1 MNASYD
7 YYKTRYF
14 FYTPLYFEYYR
25 DPFSNIDTKLTLATG
40 LGYTVIDDGVT
51 ELSFSGGPAFVKTK
65 FISVAAGENNVESSP
80 GLWLKT
86 NYDTELTKTIDFIA
100 KYNIQF
106 SNRETGGYTH
116 HIILTLDSEITGS
129 LDFDTSFI
137 WDRVTHPTEAADGTT
152 PLPDDYRITF
162 GISYTY

>member
-1 MNASYD
+1 M
-7 YYKTRYF
+7 
-14 FYTPLYFEYYR
+14 
-25 DPFSNIDTKLTLATG
+25 
-40 LGYTVIDDGVT
+40 
-51 ELSFSGGPAFVKTK
+51 SGGPAFVKTK

-86 NYDTELTKTIDFIA
+86 NYDTEITKTIDFIA

-137 WDRVTHPTEAADGTT
+137 WDRVTHPTEGADGTT